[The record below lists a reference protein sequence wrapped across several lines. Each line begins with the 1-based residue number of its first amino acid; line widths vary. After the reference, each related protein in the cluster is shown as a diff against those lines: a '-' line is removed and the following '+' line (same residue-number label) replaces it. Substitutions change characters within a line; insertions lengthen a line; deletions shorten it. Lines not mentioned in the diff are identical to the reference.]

1 MADTKQGSAAPAA
14 HGNHCEDETELP
26 ESDECSR
33 DRLSGLMPSL
43 RPRECWWE
51 LFPGKSDGR
60 MTAHNLAILLRG
72 RCQSLS
78 PDNMLAWRFIIL
90 DDTGPGPIHVSSPSL
105 KALTSRHIHI
115 SVAFNKLAK
124 ALKAGTLRKEH
135 PVELTWVFVC

>member
-1 MADTKQGSAAPAA
+1 MTDMKQGVTAPAV
-14 HGNHCEDETELP
+14 HEKHSEDEPELP
-26 ESDECSR
+26 ESDECPR

-51 LFPGKSDGR
+51 LFPGESDGC
-60 MTAHNLAILLRG
+60 MTAHKLAMLLRE

-78 PDNMLAWRFIIL
+78 SDNMLAWRFIIL
-90 DDTGPGPIHVSSPSL
+90 DDTGPGPIHVSSPFF
-105 KALTSRHIHI
+105 KARTPRHIHI

-135 PVELTWVFVC
+135 PVELT

>member
-1 MADTKQGSAAPAA
+1 MADTKQESTAPSVQKK
-14 HGNHCEDETELP
+14 HCEDGSEPPTVDQCP
-26 ESDECSR
+26 R

-51 LFPGKSDGR
+51 LFPGESDGC
-60 MTAHNLAILLRG
+60 MTAHRLAMLLRG

-90 DDTGPGPIHVSSPSL
+90 DDTGPGPICVSSPFF
-105 KALTSRHIHI
+105 KARTPRHIHI

-135 PVELTWVFVC
+135 LVELI